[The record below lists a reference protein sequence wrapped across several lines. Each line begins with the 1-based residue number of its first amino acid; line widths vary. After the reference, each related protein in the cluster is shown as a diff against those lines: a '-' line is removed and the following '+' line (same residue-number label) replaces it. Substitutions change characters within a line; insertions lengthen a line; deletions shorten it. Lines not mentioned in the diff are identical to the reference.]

1 LTDNMELAET
11 NRKEVSDEINEEE
24 FKLNSVQM

>member
-1 LTDNMELAET
+1 LADDMELAET
-11 NRKEVSDEINEEE
+11 NRKEVNDEINEEE